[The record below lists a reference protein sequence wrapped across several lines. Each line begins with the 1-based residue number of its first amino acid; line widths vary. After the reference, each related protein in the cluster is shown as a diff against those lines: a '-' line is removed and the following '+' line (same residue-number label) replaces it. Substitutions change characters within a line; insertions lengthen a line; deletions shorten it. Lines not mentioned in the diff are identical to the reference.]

1 MRGRSV
7 RARAGRKRGARGA
20 AMATAL
26 AGALAAAGCD
36 STVGG
41 GEGAVPSVR
50 FRFLTASEEAPPPP
64 ARILNPELRAVARIE
79 RIELGRMHQARL
91 LTAVGETPVTGWFQ
105 PELAPRGGGRPG
117 PDGFLEFD
125 LVAAPPELNNLAPG
139 PVGTPAQRAV
149 RADRILPESVVRGA
163 VGVRVFAESGPPAA
177 LRFAGD

>member
-7 RARAGRKRGARGA
+7 RAKGERAARGA
-20 AMATAL
+20 AAA
-26 AGALAAAGCD
+26 AALAAALAATGCN

-41 GEGAVPSVR
+41 GEGAEPAVR
-50 FRFLTASEEAPPPP
+50 FRFLTASDEAPPPP

-91 LTAVGETPVTGWFQ
+91 LTAVGEAPVTGWFQ
-105 PELAPRGGGRPG
+105 PALAPRAGGRPG

-125 LVAAPPELNNLAPG
+125 LVAAPPELNNVAPG

-149 RADRILPESVVRGA
+149 RADRILPDALVRSA

-177 LRFAGD
+177 LRFDGG